1 MRSPLLPLQ
10 KAIYDRLTQRIS
22 YPIYD
27 EVSQDSE
34 YPYIVLVSE
43 TMTDW
48 SVKDTAGGEVTITLS
63 LYSQGRGYKELKEMI
78 DAVVQVIT
86 AENFS
91 VAGFQ
96 VSESILELIEIMRAD
111 EITRQGIL
119 RFRFQ
124 IMEV

>member
-10 KAIYDRLTQRIS
+10 KAIYDRLIQRTL

-27 EVSQDSE
+27 EVPQNSK
-34 YPYIVLVSE
+34 YPYVVLASE

-48 SVKDTAGGEVTITLS
+48 SVKTTAGGEVTITLS
-63 LYSQGRGYKELKEMI
+63 LYSQGKGYKELKEMI
-78 DAVVQVIT
+78 DAVVQTIT

-91 VAGFQ
+91 IAGFQ
-96 VSESILELIEIMRAD
+96 VSESILELIEVMRTD
-111 EITRQGIL
+111 ETTRQGIL